1 MAVETLLQHLTKL
14 KKTGAN
20 KWQSCC
26 PAHED
31 KAPSLAIK
39 ELDDGRVLIHCF
51 AGCSSSEILQSVG
64 LDFDVLYPEPASYHL
79 PKPRKPFNATDV
91 LNALAFEV
99 LIAWNCAKTMSAG
112 QTLTDTDRERLL
124 LSTTRLQRGLEVING

>member
-1 MAVETLLQHLTKL
+1 MAIDALLQNLTKL

-20 KWQSCC
+20 KWQACC

-39 ELDDGRVLIHCF
+39 QIDDGRVLIHCF

-64 LDFDVLYPEPASYHL
+64 LDFDVLYPEPAMFHL
-79 PKPRKPFNATDV
+79 PKVHKPFNATDV

-99 LIAWNCAKTMSAG
+99 LITWNCAKAMSTG
-112 QTLTDTDRERLL
+112 KPLNDIDRDRLL
-124 LSTTRLQRGLEVING
+124 LSATRLQRGLEVING